1 MGPERVHRHE
11 DRQRRQGGARVVRRR
26 VVTAGGAAS
35 DVEFVVGD
43 EISAALVQRAKLA
56 VKGDVKSS
64 IGSLRKDALGEGGAI
79 AGDGTITDD
88 ERMFLAGLLEPEN
101 AALVAAMSTRAGS
114 TVTFGVWSIRAHMA
128 EVVDFGR
135 ATVDPVVTKELAAA
149 QHAWLPLLSP
159 HTRAARDAAIKQIH
173 ALTGPGWRR
182 QADAVIAMSGL
193 LAGETLTAMVAA
205 ASDSTPGDMVMA
217 GAVYAV
223 AAWANHPLADDIKAG
238 RIKVDQLPGPARH
251 DAIAHYRAF
260 GLGEKGDTIYVHN
273 DLDVTNLAHRL
284 VIIHELEH
292 ALDDRET
299 IAGHWRRTRVDEA
312 EVRANRAGAMY
323 ALDQLARLDERLRA
337 AQQRSDDKASR
348 TAQHEFDKALA
359 EVAAQHPVDLV
370 ALALAARSDLPRFE
384 MLMVSVYGA
393 SAASVRQAVDLSLA
407 ELLKGPEPPVL
418 ALLTEW
424 TRVGSDLNTP
434 AGALDPAKNK
444 GRFDALSGESVLDTV
459 DLPRQR

>member
-182 QADAVIAMSGL
+182 QADAEIAMSGL

-260 GLGEKGDTIYVHN
+260 GLGEKGDTIYVHR

-299 IAGHWRRTRVDEA
+299 IAGHWR
-312 EVRANRAGAMY
+312 
-323 ALDQLARLDERLRA
+323 
-337 AQQRSDDKASR
+337 
-348 TAQHEFDKALA
+348 
-359 EVAAQHPVDLV
+359 
-370 ALALAARSDLPRFE
+370 
-384 MLMVSVYGA
+384 
-393 SAASVRQAVDLSLA
+393 
-407 ELLKGPEPPVL
+407 
-418 ALLTEW
+418 
-424 TRVGSDLNTP
+424 
-434 AGALDPAKNK
+434 
-444 GRFDALSGESVLDTV
+444 
-459 DLPRQR
+459 